1 MKKKDTE
8 IFELHADFCK
18 TIASSK
24 RLMIIELLAEREMSV
39 SEIVEALDVRLS
51 NISQHL
57 RVLRSRN
64 IVKSRKEGQTV
75 YYSLTNSR
83 IPEICNE
90 IRSILLE
97 GMEKRGEKAKG
108 MIKGGKK

>member
-1 MKKKDTE
+1 MKKKDIE

-24 RLMIIELLAEREMSV
+24 RLMIIDLLARQEMSV
-39 SEIVEALDVRLS
+39 SEIVKALDVRLS
-51 NISQHL
+51 NVSQHL

-75 YYSLTNSR
+75 YYSLTNPR
-83 IPEICNE
+83 MPKICNE
-90 IRSILLE
+90 IRSILLD

>member
-1 MKKKDTE
+1 MKKKEIE

-24 RLMIIELLAEREMSV
+24 RLMIIDLLSKQELSV
-39 SEIVEALDVRLS
+39 SEIVKVLDVRLS
-51 NISQHL
+51 NVSQHL

-64 IVKSRKEGQTV
+64 IVKSRKDGQTV
-75 YYSLTNSR
+75 YYSLTNSKL
-83 IPEICNE
+83 PNICNE
-90 IRSILLE
+90 IRSILLD

>member
-1 MKKKDTE
+1 MKKNDIE

-24 RLMIIELLAEREMSV
+24 RLMIIDLLSKQELSV
-39 SEIVEALDVRLS
+39 SEIVKALDVRLS

-75 YYSLTNSR
+75 YYSLTNMR
-83 IPEICNE
+83 MPKICNE
-90 IRSILLE
+90 IRSILLD
-97 GMEKRGEKAKG
+97 GIEKRGEKAKG
-108 MIKGGKK
+108 MIKEVKK